1 MAGMPMRGIL
11 LCLASAAAFGA
22 MGVFGKRAYDEGA
35 TVGTLLAVRFA
46 VAGLVLCG
54 AAVATGALRGLARRD
69 VALAVGL
76 GAIAYSAQA
85 GAYFAALAR
94 IDAGLLSLLVYTFPA
109 IVAVA
114 AAAVGR
120 ERAGRRTAAALGLSS
135 AGLALVVAGAG
146 AGALDPLGTTLG
158 LAAAGVYA
166 AYVLVSERVAQRLG
180 PLALAALVCAGAAVT
195 LTVAAAAAGELRPAD
210 VSPAGLGWLA
220 AIALVSTV
228 GALALFFAGLPL
240 VGPTAASIL
249 STAEPVTAVI
259 LAFAVL
265 GDTLGPVQ
273 LAGGALVLAAA
284 TVLALA
290 RPQEQP

>member
-1 MAGMPMRGIL
+1 MSSRGIV
-11 LCLASAAAFGA
+11 LCLASAATFGA

-46 VAGLVLCG
+46 VAGLVLGG

-114 AAAVGR
+114 AAALGR
-120 ERAGRRTAAALGLSS
+120 ERAGRRTAAALALSS
-135 AGLALVVAGAG
+135 AGLALVVADAG

-166 AYVLVSERVAQRLG
+166 A
-180 PLALAALVCAGAAVT
+180 
-195 LTVAAAAAGELRPAD
+195 
-210 VSPAGLGWLA
+210 
-220 AIALVSTV
+220 
-228 GALALFFAGLPL
+228 
-240 VGPTAASIL
+240 
-249 STAEPVTAVI
+249 
-259 LAFAVL
+259 
-265 GDTLGPVQ
+265 
-273 LAGGALVLAAA
+273 
-284 TVLALA
+284 
-290 RPQEQP
+290 